1 LDAIVEKA
9 LKKAKKAKEYWDNI
23 QEKAIDDLMF
33 LSDDQCAQWN
43 QDDYNSRIKSGKPA
57 LTIDQLSQ
65 FVNQVSNDIRMN
77 TPSINIIAADGG
89 DPEVAEIIEGKI
101 REIQNNSNADDA
113 YDNAVNFAIKSSLGF
128 IRIDHDYLDDK
139 SFDQELFIDRVVN
152 PNSILFDPESI
163 EPDGSD
169 ARCAF
174 VFENMS
180 REDFEE
186 QYPDYSPISFIKE
199 DQKDEIVLVEYFNI
213 EEQDIFIVMDE
224 MGQVSE
230 VDKLP
235 EAGIIRSRKSKK
247 RVVYRYKLSGQDV
260 LEESI
265 FPGEYIPIVP
275 VYGEEAWIDGK
286 RNLYSLIRRS
296 KDAQRMY
303 NYWASLETEI
313 LMKAPKAPIMAVE
326 GTVEDFAEDWM
337 NPDKAAVM
345 RYKQE
350 DSSGRPAPPPQFTQ
364 PVAPPIGI
372 INARQSSIQDIRST
386 MGLYDS
392 FIGMQDNAVSGIAI
406 QGRQREGDRA
416 VYHFMDNL
424 TRSITQ
430 VGRILVSALPVVYD
444 TPRVVQI
451 IGKEE
456 TNDFVG
462 INGMIVEGQER
473 AYDLTQGNY
482 AVTVTTGA
490 SYATMRQEAAE
501 FFERVI
507 MSQPQ
512 LMNIM
517 GDLLFKYSD
526 FPGAQAMSERM
537 KKLIDPNILDEE
549 ADPQVMV
556 LQAQNEELQG
566 NMQIL
571 QAEIGNL
578 QKALQDKQQEIE
590 IKAQSEIFD
599 AEADKRRHQ
608 IEVAKLQLEEQK
620 ITVELSLKKQEL
632 DLKIAEAIQKQENKD
647 RDDIKEVILQVD
659 EFGNFI

>member
-1 LDAIVEKA
+1 
-9 LKKAKKAKEYWDNI
+9 
-23 QEKAIDDLMF
+23 
-33 LSDDQCAQWN
+33 
-43 QDDYNSRIKSGKPA
+43 
-57 LTIDQLSQ
+57 
-65 FVNQVSNDIRMN
+65 MN

-199 DQKDEIVLVEYFNI
+199 DQEDEIVLVEYFNI

-456 TNDFVG
+456 TNDLLV
-462 INGMIVEGQER
+462 
-473 AYDLTQGNY
+473 
-482 AVTVTTGA
+482 
-490 SYATMRQEAAE
+490 
-501 FFERVI
+501 
-507 MSQPQ
+507 
-512 LMNIM
+512 LM
-517 GDLLFKYSD
+517 
-526 FPGAQAMSERM
+526 E
-537 KKLIDPNILDEE
+537 
-549 ADPQVMV
+549 
-556 LQAQNEELQG
+556 
-566 NMQIL
+566 
-571 QAEIGNL
+571 
-578 QKALQDKQQEIE
+578 
-590 IKAQSEIFD
+590 
-599 AEADKRRHQ
+599 
-608 IEVAKLQLEEQK
+608 
-620 ITVELSLKKQEL
+620 
-632 DLKIAEAIQKQENKD
+632 
-647 RDDIKEVILQVD
+647 
-659 EFGNFI
+659 